1 LSLSGVGWQE
11 VEETTPVHNA
21 PPGLPERRF
30 FLAGRARQGR
40 LARKPTKSP
49 AFGRRFR
56 RWVCAVR
63 PTMGLDSSPPA
74 VPAAMSV
81 NPELRKLD
89 IDIPSQPQALLQLS
103 LLLADDDINLQAA
116 ASLIEGDMALA
127 AAVMKAVNS
136 SLYGLKGRVQS
147 VQQAITYLGMREV
160 AAITFEMGLRAAFP
174 PAPELEPIWARA
186 AWRGQVM
193 ARLAQRLALDAW
205 GAHSAGLFEECGKAV
220 LFRHAPDHYRA
231 MLRAAPDDRALA
243 ELERT
248 GFGVSHD
255 ALGAALCESWGLG
268 LAAVS
273 SVRHHVL
280 AQATHELP
288 PPPARRGICALSV
301 LAHLVETEAEQSDE
315 TAASIAQQAELD
327 PDLVLRALRRELEQR
342 AEAEAHGRS

>member
-1 LSLSGVGWQE
+1 
-11 VEETTPVHNA
+11 
-21 PPGLPERRF
+21 
-30 FLAGRARQGR
+30 
-40 LARKPTKSP
+40 
-49 AFGRRFR
+49 
-56 RWVCAVR
+56 
-63 PTMGLDSSPPA
+63 
-74 VPAAMSV
+74 MSV

-89 IDIPSQPQALLQLS
+89 IEIPSQPQALLQLS

-116 ASLIEGDMALA
+116 AALIEGDMALA

-147 VQQAITYLGMREV
+147 VQQAITYLGIREV

-174 PAPELEPIWARA
+174 PAPELVPIWARA

-220 LFRHAPDHYRA
+220 LFRHASDHYRA
-231 MLRAAPDDRALA
+231 MLRAATDDRALI
-243 ELERT
+243 ELEHT

-301 LAHLVETEAEQSDE
+301 LAHLVETEAEQSDDV
-315 TAASIAQQAELD
+315 AASIAQQAELD
-327 PDLVLRALRRELEQR
+327 PDLVLRAFRREQEQR
-342 AEAEAHGRS
+342 SEAETHGRN